1 MVARG
6 PGAVGCAHC
15 TKLGAEVACGVCKH
29 LVCPACANDWS
40 TCDQP
45 WGRVFRLGMT
55 ARLVDVDP
63 TAKLGLVSRWH
74 GPMRYV
80 DLRALRWIEGGDVP
94 KLVRGRDLQPRLTSD
109 GRLFQHD
116 WNSAYF
122 DEYQPLY
129 RGIAVS
135 SSVSMRTHVARGM
148 PEPVRCAGMSLRDD
162 RYWYVTSSESVAIV
176 RTVPASS
183 LPHHAAS
190 VAVGPIDA
198 AASLEVTEYQPL
210 PRKVVQA
217 AFFDDGRELLVSASW
232 GEVMV
237 HRILAEKLE
246 PICYVK
252 TTGDVL
258 WVAIAGPY
266 LAANVKQGPGR
277 GITVW
282 KLDANLAIAS
292 VVLRVVDKVG
302 IAALSRDG
310 RYLAVGMTN
319 EQVLLHGLD
328 DGSVTTFDEHT
339 DDVSYVG
346 FVGDDQLLV
355 TADDDNRVIL
365 RPRTP
370 TGYAGAL
377 METELG
383 GD

>member
-63 TAKLGLVSRWH
+63 SAKLGLVSRWH
-74 GPMRYV
+74 GSMRYV
-80 DLRALRWIEGGDVP
+80 DLRALRWIDGEDVP
-94 KLVRGRDLQPRLTSD
+94 RLVRGHDLRPRLTSD
-109 GRLFQHD
+109 GRMFQHD
-116 WNSAYF
+116 WNSAF
-122 DEYQPLY
+122 GNEYQPLY

-135 SSVSMRTHVARGM
+135 SSVAMRTHVATGM
-148 PEPVRCAGMSLRDD
+148 PEPVRCAGMSLRDN

-176 RTVPASS
+176 RTV
-183 LPHHAAS
+183 
-190 VAVGPIDA
+190 GRIDA

-237 HRILAEKLE
+237 HRIVGEKLE
-246 PICYVK
+246 PACYVK

-282 KLDANLAIAS
+282 KLDANLAIVS
-292 VVLRVVDKVG
+292 VVLRIVDNVG

-310 RYLAVGMTN
+310 RYLAVGLTT
-319 EQVLLHGLD
+319 ELVLLHGLD
-328 DGSVTTFDEHT
+328 DGSVTTFDDHT
-339 DDVSYVG
+339 DDVS
-346 FVGDDQLLV
+346 FVGLVGDALLLV

-365 RPRTP
+365 RPRMA
-370 TGYAGAL
+370 TGYASAL

>member
-1 MVARG
+1 M
-6 PGAVGCAHC
+6 
-15 TKLGAEVACGVCKH
+15 CKH

-74 GPMRYV
+74 GAMRYI
-80 DLRALRWIEGGDVP
+80 DLRALRWIEDDNVP
-94 KLVRGRDLQPRLTSD
+94 ALVRGREVRPRLTSD
-109 GRLFQHD
+109 GRMFQHE
-116 WNSAYF
+116 WNVMPS
-122 DEYQPLY
+122 EYTPPY

-135 SSVSMRTHVARGM
+135 SLGSKRTHVAKGM
-148 PEPVRCAGMSLRDD
+148 PEPARCTGMSLRDD
-162 RYWYVTSSESVAIV
+162 RYWYVTSSEHFAIV
-176 RTVPASS
+176 RTVATEK
-183 LPHHAAS
+183 
-190 VAVGPIDA
+190 
-198 AASLEVTEYQPL
+198 LEVAEYQPL
-210 PRKVVQA
+210 PRKVIQA

-232 GEVMV
+232 GEIMV
-237 HRILAEKLE
+237 HRIVGEKLE
-246 PICYVK
+246 PACYVK
-252 TTGDVL
+252 TTGDAL

-266 LAANVKQGPGR
+266 LAANVKTGPGR

-282 KLDANLAIAS
+282 KLDENLAITS
-292 VVLRVVDKVG
+292 VVLRIEDNVG

-310 RYLAVGMTN
+310 RYIAVGLTN
-319 EQVLLHGLD
+319 ELVLVRGLD

-370 TGYAGAL
+370 TGYASAL